1 MSQVSDYDIANASG
15 AQVRA
20 DINLVLD
27 AVKTLNSGSSD
38 PTGAVAFMLYGD
50 TSDNILKI
58 RNSANSSFTEI
69 GNINQANLGL
79 MPIDGT
85 TAMTGSLKLA
95 DGSSQSPALHF
106 NTDTDTGIFKEA
118 GNSIGFS
125 TGGTKKFQMDTNGF
139 FIFSH
144 GNATR
149 NLYFFDL
156 DNSNFVSLRSPA
168 TVPSN
173 IALTLPGTIVN
184 GGFLKTDTNGVL
196 TFETIAGVPVGS
208 IFCRAFSVVP
218 AGYLE
223 CNGAAVSRTT
233 YSALFALI
241 GEYYGAGNGSTT
253 FNLPDLRGEFIRGF
267 DNGRGVDSGRS
278 IGTLQTA
285 DNRSH
290 SHGYTNTGITV
301 SGANHNHQ
309 IRKLALGQNN
319 QGTTAGR
326 VAVTLGSGQA
336 YQIGYADHDFALE
349 TNVVKNSNNL
359 SMTGNVGIT
368 ISADGSEA
376 RPRNIALM
384 YIIKT

>member
-15 AQVRA
+15 AQVRG
-20 DINLVLD
+20 DINNVLD
-27 AVKTLNSGSSD
+27 AIKTLNSGSSD

-79 MPIDGT
+79 LPKDGA
-85 TAMTGSLKLA
+85 TAMSGGLQLTNGAENNLALKFS
-95 DGSSQSPALHF
+95 G
-106 NTDTDTGIFKEA
+106 DTDTGLFRQGSNALGIVA
-118 GNSIGFS
+118 
-125 TGGTKKFQMDTNGF
+125 GGTERVRVDGGGLKVRAGYSIQLWNNLNSNRISFEYSGSSNINFTLPTADGANGSVLQTNG
-139 FIFSH
+139 S
-144 GNATR
+144 GA
-149 NLYFFDL
+149 L
-156 DNSNFVSLRSPA
+156 SFVA
-168 TVPSN
+168 
-173 IALTLPGTIVN
+173 IQ
-184 GGFLKTDTNGVL
+184 
-196 TFETIAGVPVGS
+196 GVPVGS

-278 IGTLQTA
+278 LGTLQTA
-285 DNRSH
+285 DNNSH

-301 SGANHNHQ
+301 SGANHAHN
-309 IRKLALGQNN
+309 IRKINLGQNN
-319 QGTTAGR
+319 QSTVGR
-326 VAVTLGSGQA
+326 VAVTLGSGQP
-336 YQIGYADHDFALE
+336 YQIGYDASDNLVS
-349 TNVVKNSNNL
+349 NVVKSSGNL
-359 SMTGNVGIT
+359 SMSGNVGIT
-368 ISADGSEA
+368 ISSAGSEA

>member
-15 AQVRA
+15 AQVRG
-20 DINLVLD
+20 DINNVLD

-50 TSDNILKI
+50 TSDNTLKI

-79 MPIDGT
+79 LPKDGA
-85 TAMTGSLKLA
+85 TAMSGGLQLTNGAENNLALKFS
-95 DGSSQSPALHF
+95 G
-106 NTDTDTGIFKEA
+106 DTDTGLFRQGSNALGIVA
-118 GNSIGFS
+118 
-125 TGGTKKFQMDTNGF
+125 GGTERVRVDGGGLKVRAGYSIQLWNNLNSNRISFEYSGSSNINFTLPTADGANGSVLQTNG
-139 FIFSH
+139 S
-144 GNATR
+144 GA
-149 NLYFFDL
+149 L
-156 DNSNFVSLRSPA
+156 SFVA
-168 TVPSN
+168 
-173 IALTLPGTIVN
+173 IQ
-184 GGFLKTDTNGVL
+184 
-196 TFETIAGVPVGS
+196 GVPVGS

-278 IGTLQTA
+278 LGTLQTA
-285 DNRSH
+285 DNNSH

-301 SGANHNHQ
+301 SGANHAHN
-309 IRKLALGQNN
+309 IRKINLGQNN
-319 QGTTAGR
+319 QSTVGR
-326 VAVTLGSGQA
+326 VAVTLGSGQP
-336 YQIGYADHDFALE
+336 YQIGYDASDNLVS
-349 TNVVKNSNNL
+349 NVVKSSGNL
-359 SMTGNVGIT
+359 SMSGNVGIT
-368 ISADGSEA
+368 ISSAGSEA

>member
-85 TAMTGSLKLA
+85 TPMTGAFKLA
-95 DGSSQSPALHF
+95 DGGEGAPALSF
-106 NTDTDTGIFKEA
+106 NTDTDTGFYKS
-118 GNSIGFS
+118 GSNQIGVS
-125 TGGTKKFQMDTNGF
+125 TGGTKRFTVGSFGIELRNGAQF
-139 FIFSH
+139 EFRK
-144 GNATR
+144 N
-149 NLYFFDL
+149 
-156 DNSNFVSLRSPA
+156 DNSFFTAFSASDSISENR
-168 TVPSN
+168 TY
-173 IALTLPGTIVN
+173 TLPTTVVA
-184 GGFLKTDTNGVL
+184 GGFLKTNSLGEL
-196 TFETIAGVPVGS
+196 SFETIAGVPVGS

-285 DNRSH
+285 DNNSH

-301 SGANHNHQ
+301 SGANHAHN
-309 IRKLALGQNN
+309 IRKINLGQNN
-319 QGTTAGR
+319 QGTVGR
-326 VAVTLGSGQA
+326 VGVTLGSGQA
-336 YQIGYADHDFALE
+336 YQIGYDASDNLVGS
-349 TNVVKNSNNL
+349 VVKNSGNL
-359 SMTGNVGIT
+359 SMSGNVGIT
-368 ISADGSEA
+368 ISPAGSEA

>member
-15 AQVRA
+15 AAVRS

-38 PTGAVAFMLYGD
+38 PTNAVAFMLYGD
-50 TSDNILKI
+50 TSDNILKV

-79 MPIDGT
+79 LPKDGT
-85 TAMTGSLKLA
+85 SAMSGGLQLIAGAANNLSLKFS
-95 DGSSQSPALHF
+95 G
-106 NTDTDTGIFKEA
+106 DTDTGLFRQGSNVLGIVAGGTERVRVDSGGLKVRA
-118 GNSIGFS
+118 GYSIQLWNNGNSNRISFEYSGSSNINFTLPTADGANGS
-125 TGGTKKFQMDTNGF
+125 VLQTNG
-139 FIFSH
+139 S
-144 GNATR
+144 GA
-149 NLYFFDL
+149 L
-156 DNSNFVSLRSPA
+156 SFVA
-168 TVPSN
+168 
-173 IALTLPGTIVN
+173 IQ
-184 GGFLKTDTNGVL
+184 
-196 TFETIAGVPVGS
+196 GVPVGS

-278 IGTLQTA
+278 IGTFQTA
-285 DNRSH
+285 ENNSH

-301 SGANHNHQ
+301 SGANHNHN
-309 IRKLALGQNN
+309 IRGLSLQPSIASVGI
-319 QGTTAGR
+319 
-326 VAVTLGSGQA
+326 TLGSGQG
-336 YQIGYADHDFALE
+336 YQIGYR
-349 TNVVKNSNNL
+349 TNDSVVTGDAVKFSGTQT
-359 SMTGNVGIT
+359 MTGNVGII
-368 ISADGSEA
+368 ISPAGSEA

>member
-15 AQVRA
+15 AQVRG
-20 DINLVLD
+20 DINNVLD
-27 AVKTLNSGSSD
+27 PIKTLNSGSSD

-106 NTDTDTGIFKEA
+106 NTDTDTGIFKQA
-118 GNSIGFS
+118 ANSIGFS
-125 TGGTKKFQMDTNGF
+125 TSGTERVRVDGGGLKVRAGYSIQLWNNLNSNRISFEYSGSSNINFTLPTADGANGSVLQTNG
-139 FIFSH
+139 S
-144 GNATR
+144 GA
-149 NLYFFDL
+149 L
-156 DNSNFVSLRSPA
+156 SFVA
-168 TVPSN
+168 
-173 IALTLPGTIVN
+173 IQ
-184 GGFLKTDTNGVL
+184 
-196 TFETIAGVPVGS
+196 GVPVGS

-278 IGTLQTA
+278 IGTFQTA
-285 DNRSH
+285 ENNSH

-301 SGANHNHQ
+301 SGANHNHN
-309 IRKLALGQNN
+309 IRGLSLQPSIASVGI
-319 QGTTAGR
+319 
-326 VAVTLGSGQA
+326 TLGSGQG
-336 YQIGYADHDFALE
+336 YQIGYR
-349 TNVVKNSNNL
+349 TNDSVVTGDAVKFSGTQT
-359 SMTGNVGIT
+359 MTGNVGIT
-368 ISADGSEA
+368 ISPAGSEA

>member
-1 MSQVSDYDIANASG
+1 
-15 AQVRA
+15 
-20 DINLVLD
+20 
-27 AVKTLNSGSSD
+27 
-38 PTGAVAFMLYGD
+38 MLYGD

-95 DGSSQSPALHF
+95 DGSPQSPALVF

-118 GNSIGFS
+118 ANSIGFS
-125 TGGTKKFQMDTNGF
+125 TSGTERVRVDGGGLKVRAGYSIQLWNNLNSNRISFQYSGSSDINFTLPTTDGANGSVLQTNG
-139 FIFSH
+139 S
-144 GNATR
+144 GA
-149 NLYFFDL
+149 L
-156 DNSNFVSLRSPA
+156 SFVA
-168 TVPSN
+168 
-173 IALTLPGTIVN
+173 IQ
-184 GGFLKTDTNGVL
+184 
-196 TFETIAGVPVGS
+196 GVPVGS

-278 IGTLQTA
+278 IGTFQTA
-285 DNRSH
+285 ENNSH
-290 SHGYTNTGITV
+290 SHGYTNPGITV
-301 SGANHNHQ
+301 SGANHNHN
-309 IRKLALGQNN
+309 IRGLSLQPSIASVGI
-319 QGTTAGR
+319 
-326 VAVTLGSGQA
+326 TLGSGQG
-336 YQIGYADHDFALE
+336 YQIGYR
-349 TNVVKNSNNL
+349 TNDDVVTGDAVKFSGTQT
-359 SMTGNVGIT
+359 MTGNVGIT
-368 ISADGSEA
+368 ISNAGSEA

>member
-15 AQVRA
+15 AQVRG
-20 DINLVLD
+20 DINNVLD
-27 AVKTLNSGSSD
+27 AIKTLNSGSSD

-118 GNSIGFS
+118 VNQIGVT
-125 TGGTKKFQMDTNGF
+125 TGGTKRFTVGSYGIELRNGAQFEFRKNDNTF
-139 FIFSH
+139 FTAFSASDSISE
-144 GNATR
+144 NRT
-149 NLYFFDL
+149 Y
-156 DNSNFVSLRSPA
+156 
-168 TVPSN
+168 
-173 IALTLPGTIVN
+173 TLPPAVVN
-184 GGFLKTDTNGVL
+184 GGFLKTNALGEL
-196 TFETIAGVPVGS
+196 TFETIAGVPVGTV
-208 IFCRAFSVVP
+208 FCRAFSVVP

-278 IGTLQTA
+278 IGTFQTA
-285 DNRSH
+285 DNNSH

-301 SGANHNHQ
+301 SGANHAHN
-309 IRKLALGQNN
+309 IRKINLGQNN
-319 QGTTAGR
+319 QSTVGR
-326 VAVTLGSGQA
+326 VSVTLGSGQP
-336 YQIGYADHDFALE
+336 YQIGYDASDNLVS
-349 TNVVKNSNNL
+349 NVVKSSGNL
-359 SMTGNVGIT
+359 SMSGNVGIT
-368 ISADGSEA
+368 ISPAGSEA

>member
-15 AQVRA
+15 AQVRG
-20 DINLVLD
+20 DINNVLD
-27 AVKTLNSGSSD
+27 AIKTLNSGSSD

-79 MPIDGT
+79 LPKDGA
-85 TAMTGSLKLA
+85 TAMSGGLQLTNGAENNLALKFS
-95 DGSSQSPALHF
+95 G
-106 NTDTDTGIFKEA
+106 DTDTGLFRQGSNALGIVA
-118 GNSIGFS
+118 
-125 TGGTKKFQMDTNGF
+125 GGTERVRVDGGGLKVRAGYSIQLWNNLNSNRISFEYSGSSNINFTLPTADGANGSVLQTNG
-139 FIFSH
+139 S
-144 GNATR
+144 GA
-149 NLYFFDL
+149 L
-156 DNSNFVSLRSPA
+156 SFVA
-168 TVPSN
+168 
-173 IALTLPGTIVN
+173 IQ
-184 GGFLKTDTNGVL
+184 
-196 TFETIAGVPVGS
+196 GVPVGS

-278 IGTLQTA
+278 IGTFQTA
-285 DNRSH
+285 ENNSH
-290 SHGYTNTGITV
+290 SHGYTNPGITV
-301 SGANHNHQ
+301 SGANHNHN
-309 IRKLALGQNN
+309 IRGLSLQPSIANVGI
-319 QGTTAGR
+319 
-326 VAVTLGSGQA
+326 TLGSGQG
-336 YQIGYADHDFALE
+336 YQIGYRTND
-349 TNVVKNSNNL
+349 NVVTGDAVKFSGNQT
-359 SMTGNVGIT
+359 MTGNVGIT
-368 ISADGSEA
+368 ISPAGSEA

>member
-50 TSDNILKI
+50 TSDNTLKI

-79 MPIDGT
+79 LPKDGA
-85 TAMTGSLKLA
+85 TAMSGGLQLTNGAENNLALKFS
-95 DGSSQSPALHF
+95 G
-106 NTDTDTGIFKEA
+106 DTDTGLFRQGSNALGIVA
-118 GNSIGFS
+118 
-125 TGGTKKFQMDTNGF
+125 GGTERVRVDGGGLKVRAGYSIQLWNNLNSNRISFEYSGSSNINFTLPTADGANGSVLQTNG
-139 FIFSH
+139 S
-144 GNATR
+144 GA
-149 NLYFFDL
+149 L
-156 DNSNFVSLRSPA
+156 SFVA
-168 TVPSN
+168 
-173 IALTLPGTIVN
+173 IQ
-184 GGFLKTDTNGVL
+184 
-196 TFETIAGVPVGS
+196 GVPVGS

-278 IGTLQTA
+278 LGTLQTA
-285 DNRSH
+285 DNNSH

-301 SGANHNHQ
+301 SGANHAHN
-309 IRKLALGQNN
+309 IRKINLGQNN
-319 QGTTAGR
+319 QSTVGR
-326 VAVTLGSGQA
+326 VAVTLGSGQP
-336 YQIGYADHDFALE
+336 YQIGYDASDNLVS
-349 TNVVKNSNNL
+349 NVVKSSGNL
-359 SMTGNVGIT
+359 SMSGNVGIT
-368 ISADGSEA
+368 ISSAGSEA